1 MAASVSRPEPSPARS
16 LVRLKRRPEFLA
28 AARGRRASAE
38 AFSLQTVERPGDAD
52 VAGVGF
58 TVTRKIG
65 GAVVR
70 NRARRRL
77 REAVAQLSP
86 DHFVGGWNY
95 VVVARAPALTCPFS
109 QLRLDLEACLGRLR
123 QGRPRGA

>member
-1 MAASVSRPEPSPARS
+1 MAASASRPERSTSEAGPAR

-28 AARGRRASAE
+28 AARGLKAGAAGFLLQACRRPDE
-38 AFSLQTVERPGDAD
+38 PET
-52 VAGVGF
+52 AGVGF

-77 REAVAQLSP
+77 REAVRSLPVASFAP
-86 DHFVGGWNY
+86 GWNY
-95 VVVARAPALTCPFS
+95 VVVARGAALTCPFT
-109 QLRLDLEACLGRLR
+109 QLRTDLEACLRRLPTGR
-123 QGRPRGA
+123 